1 MEEIHK
7 IFLENFLSIGNFK
20 VSPKNIMW
28 LLSFSKS
35 KRMNKP
41 NHKVWVF
48 LIFILSKWI
57 APT

>member
-1 MEEIHK
+1 MEEIQK
-7 IFLENFLSIGNFK
+7 ISLENFLSIGNFK
-20 VSPKNIMW
+20 VFPKNIMW

-48 LIFILSKWI
+48 LIFVFSKWI